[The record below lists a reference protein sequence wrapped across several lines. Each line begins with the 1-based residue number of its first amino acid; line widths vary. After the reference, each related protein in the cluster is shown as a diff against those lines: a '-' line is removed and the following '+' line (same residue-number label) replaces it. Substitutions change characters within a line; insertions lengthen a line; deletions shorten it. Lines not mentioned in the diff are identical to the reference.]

1 MGRIMGPFQER
12 PISNLHISPVGV
24 VPKAD
29 GGWRMIMHRSYP
41 KYESINYFI
50 DPEVCSVHYS
60 SFDNVVDMIS
70 SLGKGALL
78 GKVDVK
84 SAFRL
89 IPVHPSDFELL
100 GFSIDSLYY
109 VDKCSISCKIWET
122 FANFL
127 QWLTQKRSGLETLD
141 HYLDDFILA
150 GKIGTNNCEKLMSEF
165 DNICTELNIPLAED
179 KGLGPVSVLTYL
191 GLEIPKPKVEI
202 LKQYVQE
209 FLSRKSVL
217 LKELESLVGMI
228 NFFGKAIRSSRAFNR
243 RFYDAM
249 SGASEAHHH
258 IRLFSELKD
267 DLHMWA
273 IFLEKFNGISYFP
286 SREWISSDVL
296 ELFTDSTG
304 NAELGCGAYFQ
315 GRWAFFEWPPKWH
328 SSDIIRDMTFL
339 ELVPLVLAIRLWGQD
354 LECKKVLF
362 FIDNYSALVSIV
374 NKQTSK
380 SKRVMKVVTEL
391 VLMLMQYNCIFKA
404 KHIESSN
411 NCIADS
417 ISRKQWGKFR
427 QLAPEAKE
435 QAEPIPQDFLQM
447 IYSFK

>member
-1 MGRIMGPFQER
+1 MPRGKPKGNKDKGATCSGAGGGP
-12 PISNLHISPVGV
+12 
-24 VPKAD
+24 
-29 GGWRMIMHRSYP
+29 
-41 KYESINYFI
+41 
-50 DPEVCSVHYS
+50 
-60 SFDNVVDMIS
+60 S
-70 SLGKGALL
+70 SLDSRTRKRRAESQLDFQQPTLSAIQVTQVPPTAVDEHQQAGTSTGFENLTTSASTWQGKM
-78 GKVDVK
+78 
-84 SAFRL
+84 
-89 IPVHPSDFELL
+89 
-100 GFSIDSLYY
+100 
-109 VDKCSISCKIWET
+109 
-122 FANFL
+122 
-127 QWLTQKRSGLETLD
+127 
-141 HYLDDFILA
+141 
-150 GKIGTNNCEKLMSEF
+150 GTYNCEKLMSEF

-179 KGLGPVSVLTYL
+179 KTLGPVSVLTYL
-191 GLEIPKPKVEI
+191 GLEIDTVNMLIKIPKPKVEI

-217 LKELESLVGMI
+217 LKELESLVGMF

-258 IRLFSELKD
+258 IRLLSELKD

-315 GRWAFFEWPPKWH
+315 GRWAFFEWAPKWH

-354 LECKKVLF
+354 LECKKDLF
-362 FIDNYSALVSIV
+362 FIDNSALVSIV

-380 SKRVMKVVTEL
+380 SKRVMKLVREL

-417 ISRKQWGKFR
+417 ISRNQWGKFR